1 MASLRSDLT
10 RRRSRNA
17 GGIIPSWLKSRK
29 LSDKDKA
36 WKAHVESRVPYM
48 RDLKNKLDQREK
60 VCGDKESK
68 KAKSIMKNLTKAAKL
83 AEVSKFIKHLAE
95 LSKLIKEWDQR
106 VITYATDLGKTCGM
120 FTVVPEQSTIVKFI
134 KERIDYENTE
144 DPDNYTW
151 EVRPELKPGIAVEV
165 PAKLL
170 RGPDGRFLKQEGVER
185 RNRDDIRRIVNRR
198 VIDTR
203 AEERAKELLAQKQA
217 RLRGYYKDGRRLT
230 DSERK
235 WIKSEADKYDIYN
248 RLPSGYSPRDKL
260 LDDRYYPTEK
270 TKALA
275 LARARANP
283 KLLDDRY
290 YPSEEKAVGTRAL
303 VKYDTAD
310 DREKRIQ
317 AALARNRRNRR
328 NNAGLIEDDTTRPL
342 PEEMRRRVLRD
353 AAAQAE
359 GERIAARREA
369 DAKRVV
375 VDAEL
380 GIANPDSIER
390 IQRDFDMANRPAED
404 EKKKTSKPLVGN
416 LGAQTEETEN
426 GPQKVDSGIQSEEK
440 KEEPGLIGKAVGA
453 VTGAVSGM
461 FKSAEQKAAE
471 KAAED
476 ERLRAK
482 LGQNLRDMET
492 DTQNLAD
499 ATPLALS
506 DEAAQSVRDPQPE
519 SGVDA
524 ALGDAFTS
532 QGERNDSEERE
543 ARRKR
548 REIAAE
554 TRERDNRGINTVGE
568 SIIGEL
574 LAEDIPP
581 VATEVLSEPTE
592 DIFMRGKKPMSE
604 ANSLMEESDITQKP
618 TTMPPQPPSLPPRT
632 RQFPPSSQK
641 EESPSPYS
649 RPEKVDAELQT
660 ESVDLGEDARVA
672 IAKAKDAEMAREVVE
687 ATIRQ
692 NEALNKQKRRH
703 EISKVAER
711 SAAKATEGAK
721 RREES
726 EESAAKRE
734 SMYEQDQIAM
744 NERFNEILDG
754 AVQNSSIEQQRA
766 ETAEEESDLNKALY
780 ESSQKSFEDD
790 KSRKVA
796 KEILDDVLEQVPERS
811 EEKKERSQMNFEDA
825 IYPKR
830 KTSPAKTMITMSNS
844 QSMPPLGPTEEIR
857 IPPGPT
863 EQKFELYPT
872 PLRTR
877 LKRSEQDRQDSRS
890 VANYQMITEERKEDA
905 KIALEKGIGFTGIP
919 EEGTSPSKSF
929 KPLDTNLEEIR
940 DSDISEQLKED
951 KATYIQR
958 WLTQQRLNR
967 DENERR
973 AIKEAQSKPPFSG

>member
-1 MASLRSDLT
+1 MYINNMASLRSDLT

-165 PAKLL
+165 PAKPL
-170 RGPDGRFLKQEGVER
+170 RGPDGRFLKREGVER

-260 LDDRYYPTEK
+260 LDERYYPTEK

-290 YPSEEKAVGTRAL
+290 YPSEKKAVGTRAL

-310 DREKRIQ
+310 DRAKRMRRLI
-317 AALARNRRNRR
+317 AAQARNNV
-328 NNAGLIEDDTTRPL
+328 GLIEDDSTRPP

-375 VDAEL
+375 SDAEL

-390 IQRDFDMANRPAED
+390 IQRDFDIANQPAED

-426 GPQKVDSGIQSEEK
+426 GPQKVDSGIQSEEEK
-440 KEEPGLIGKAVGA
+440 KEPGLLGKAVGV

-482 LGQNLRDMET
+482 LGQNLRDMQT

-506 DEAAQSVRDPQPE
+506 NDAAQPVRDPQPE

-532 QGERNDSEERE
+532 RGESNDLEERE
-543 ARRKR
+543 ARRKA

-554 TRERDNRGINTVGE
+554 TRERKNRGINAVGE
-568 SIIGEL
+568 SIIGEV
-574 LAEDIPP
+574 LAEDIPS
-581 VATEVLSEPTE
+581 VATEVVSEPTE
-592 DIFMRGKKPMSE
+592 DILMRGKKPMSE
-604 ANSLMEESDITQKP
+604 ATSLMEESDITQKP
-618 TTMPPQPPSLPPRT
+618 TTMPPQPPTLPPRT

-641 EESPSPYS
+641 EGSPSPYS
-649 RPEKVDAELQT
+649 RPEKVDAEVQ
-660 ESVDLGEDARVA
+660 SVDEETPSQNIKHGFDIAAHETA
-672 IAKAKDAEMAREVVE
+672 AKAYE
-687 ATIRQ
+687 ATKRREQ
-692 NEALNKQKRRH
+692 NEA
-703 EISKVAER
+703 SV
-711 SAAKATEGAK
+711 
-721 RREES
+721 
-726 EESAAKRE
+726 AKRE
-734 SMYEQDQIAM
+734 SLYEQDQLEM
-744 NERFNEILDG
+744 SKRVNEILDET
-754 AVQNSSIEQQRA
+754 VQNNAIEQQRA

-780 ESSQKSFEDD
+780 ESSQKLFEDD

-796 KEILDDVLEQVPERS
+796 KDILDDVLEQVPERYS
-811 EEKKERSQMNFEDA
+811 EKKERSQMTFEDA

-830 KTSPAKTMITMSNS
+830 KTSPAKTMITMSNP
-844 QSMPPLGPTEEIR
+844 QSMPPLGPTEELR

-863 EQKFELYPT
+863 EEPFKLHPS

-877 LKRSEQDRQDSRS
+877 LQRSQQDRVDSRN

-929 KPLDTNLEEIR
+929 KPLETNLEDIR
-940 DSDISEQLKED
+940 DSDVSDELKED
-951 KATYIQR
+951 KAAYIQR
-958 WLTQQRLNR
+958 WLTQRRFNR
-967 DENERR
+967 DEKERK
-973 AIKEAQSKPPFSG
+973 AVKEAQSKPPFAG

>member
-165 PAKLL
+165 PAKPL
-170 RGPDGRFLKQEGVER
+170 RGPDGRFLKREGVER

-260 LDDRYYPTEK
+260 LDERYYPTEK

-290 YPSEEKAVGTRAL
+290 YPSGEKGVGTRAL

-317 AALARNRRNRR
+317 AALARNRRNKM
-328 NNAGLIEDDTTRPL
+328 GLIEDDTTRPL

-390 IQRDFDMANRPAED
+390 IQRDFDIAGLPAED
-404 EKKKTSKPLVGN
+404 EKKKTSKPLVVN
-416 LGAQTEETEN
+416 LGAQT
-426 GPQKVDSGIQSEEK
+426 
-440 KEEPGLIGKAVGA
+440 
-453 VTGAVSGM
+453 
-461 FKSAEQKAAE
+461 
-471 KAAED
+471 
-476 ERLRAK
+476 
-482 LGQNLRDMET
+482 
-492 DTQNLAD
+492 
-499 ATPLALS
+499 
-506 DEAAQSVRDPQPE
+506 
-519 SGVDA
+519 
-524 ALGDAFTS
+524 
-532 QGERNDSEERE
+532 
-543 ARRKR
+543 
-548 REIAAE
+548 
-554 TRERDNRGINTVGE
+554 
-568 SIIGEL
+568 
-574 LAEDIPP
+574 
-581 VATEVLSEPTE
+581 
-592 DIFMRGKKPMSE
+592 
-604 ANSLMEESDITQKP
+604 
-618 TTMPPQPPSLPPRT
+618 
-632 RQFPPSSQK
+632 
-641 EESPSPYS
+641 
-649 RPEKVDAELQT
+649 
-660 ESVDLGEDARVA
+660 
-672 IAKAKDAEMAREVVE
+672 
-687 ATIRQ
+687 
-692 NEALNKQKRRH
+692 
-703 EISKVAER
+703 
-711 SAAKATEGAK
+711 
-721 RREES
+721 
-726 EESAAKRE
+726 
-734 SMYEQDQIAM
+734 
-744 NERFNEILDG
+744 
-754 AVQNSSIEQQRA
+754 
-766 ETAEEESDLNKALY
+766 
-780 ESSQKSFEDD
+780 
-790 KSRKVA
+790 
-796 KEILDDVLEQVPERS
+796 
-811 EEKKERSQMNFEDA
+811 
-825 IYPKR
+825 
-830 KTSPAKTMITMSNS
+830 
-844 QSMPPLGPTEEIR
+844 
-857 IPPGPT
+857 
-863 EQKFELYPT
+863 
-872 PLRTR
+872 
-877 LKRSEQDRQDSRS
+877 
-890 VANYQMITEERKEDA
+890 
-905 KIALEKGIGFTGIP
+905 
-919 EEGTSPSKSF
+919 
-929 KPLDTNLEEIR
+929 
-940 DSDISEQLKED
+940 
-951 KATYIQR
+951 
-958 WLTQQRLNR
+958 
-967 DENERR
+967 
-973 AIKEAQSKPPFSG
+973 

>member
-134 KERIDYENTE
+134 KERIDYENTN
-144 DPDNYTW
+144 DPDIMTW

-170 RGPDGRFLKQEGVER
+170 RGPDGRFLKREGVER

-203 AEERAKELLAQKQA
+203 AEERAKELLAQKEA

-290 YPSEEKAVGTRAL
+290 YPSGEKGVGTRAL

-310 DREKRIQ
+310 DRRKREAERARRLVAAQ
-317 AALARNRRNRR
+317 ARI
-328 NNAGLIEDDTTRPL
+328 NAGLIEDDPTRPI
-342 PEEMRRRVLRD
+342 PSDMRRKVIED
-353 AAAQAE
+353 AKAQVDA
-359 GERIAARREA
+359 ERIAARREA

-375 VDAEL
+375 LDAEL
-380 GIANPDSIER
+380 GIANPYSIER
-390 IQRDFDMANRPAED
+390 IQRDFDIAGLPAED

-416 LGAQTEETEN
+416 FGAKTEETEN
-426 GPQKVDSGIQSEEK
+426 GPQKVDSGTQSEEK
-440 KEEPGLIGKAVGA
+440 KKGPGLLSKAVGV
-453 VTGAVSGM
+453 VTGAVSGVASVLLP
-461 FKSAEQKAAE
+461 KSAEQKAAE
-471 KAAED
+471 EAAED

-482 LGQNLRDMET
+482 LGQDLRDMAA
-492 DTQNLAD
+492 DTQG
-499 ATPLALS
+499 LS
-506 DEAAQSVRDPQPE
+506 DTTPPVLSDKPAQPVRDSQPE

-532 QGERNDSEERE
+532 RGKSNDLEERE
-543 ARRKR
+543 ARRKA

-554 TRERDNRGINTVGE
+554 TRERENREINETFQKIREEV
-568 SIIGEL
+568 
-574 LAEDIPP
+574 LAEDIPS
-581 VATEVLSEPTE
+581 VATEVVSEPTE
-592 DIFMRGKKPMSE
+592 DILMRGKKPMSE
-604 ANSLMEESDITQKP
+604 ATSLMEESDITQKP
-618 TTMPPQPPSLPPRT
+618 TTMPPQPPTLPPRT

-641 EESPSPYS
+641 EGSPSPYS
-649 RPEKVDAELQT
+649 RPEKVDAEVQ
-660 ESVDLGEDARVA
+660 SVDEETPSQNIKHGFDIAAHETA
-672 IAKAKDAEMAREVVE
+672 AKAYE
-687 ATIRQ
+687 ATKRREQ
-692 NEALNKQKRRH
+692 NEA
-703 EISKVAER
+703 SV
-711 SAAKATEGAK
+711 
-721 RREES
+721 
-726 EESAAKRE
+726 AKRE
-734 SMYEQDQIAM
+734 SLYEQDQLEM
-744 NERFNEILDG
+744 SKRVNEILDET
-754 AVQNSSIEQQRA
+754 VQNNAIEQQRA

-780 ESSQKSFEDD
+780 ESSQKLFEDD

-796 KEILDDVLEQVPERS
+796 KDILDDVLEQVPERS
-811 EEKKERSQMNFEDA
+811 SEKKERSQMTFEDA

-830 KTSPAKTMITMSNS
+830 KTSPPKTMITMSNP
-844 QSMPPLGPTEEIR
+844 QSMPPLGPTEELR

-863 EQKFELYPT
+863 EQKFELVPT
-872 PLRTR
+872 TKRTR
-877 LKRSEQDRQDSRS
+877 LRRREEDREDARHI
-890 VANYQMITEERKEDA
+890 ANYGMMSDERKEEA
-905 KIALEKGIGFTGIP
+905 RVALEKNMGFIGIP
-919 EEGTSPSKSF
+919 EEGTSPTKSF
-929 KPLDTNLEEIR
+929 KPLDRNLEDIR
-940 DSDISEQLKED
+940 DTDLSNEVKQD
-951 KATYIQR
+951 KAAYIQR
-958 WLTQQRLNR
+958 WFTQHRLNR
-967 DENERR
+967 NENELKGV
-973 AIKEAQSKPPFSG
+973 AEAQRKPPFAG